1 MTPTDWISL
10 GSLGVNAG
18 LGLFGAFNPNMNG
31 ENAYKLATENFDLQ
45 KQNLEYQKN
54 LQQTLFDR
62 EDNAYQRTVSDMRAA
77 GLSPLALSSVNGA
90 GSAVATEAPQNSAQP
105 VNKLASY
112 MQTLQFLGNMTE
124 QVSKIS
130 NNLASSNISSL
141 QGSLLSKEN
150 STYYEKYG
158 LDYRKA
164 LAEALTTEANLNDF
178 LYDRAY
184 MRLFGITSS
193 MSKEE
198 RLFQIL
204 KNVIGINTNQG
215 DFRSRPADLID
226 SGYGQFYNDNSV
238 TLPKLINALKQA
250 VSSDSKNPL
259 DFITKLFGIAG

>member
-54 LQQTLFDR
+54 LQQTLFNR

-90 GSAVATEAPQNSAQP
+90 GSAVATEAPQNNAQP
-105 VNKLASY
+105 VNKFASF

-141 QGSLLSKEN
+141 QGSLLDKQN
-150 STYYEKYG
+150 NTYYEKYG

-164 LAEALTTEANLNDF
+164 LAEALTSEANLNDF
-178 LYDRAY
+178 LYDRSY
-184 MRLFGITSS
+184 IF
-193 MSKEE
+193 KD
-198 RLFQIL
+198 L
-204 KNVIGINTNQG
+204 K
-215 DFRSRPADLID
+215 
-226 SGYGQFYNDNSV
+226 
-238 TLPKLINALKQA
+238 
-250 VSSDSKNPL
+250 
-259 DFITKLFGIAG
+259 